1 MSIAIELMMK
11 FSGDTGLTSNK
22 PQRRY
27 LWTDGFAVC
36 NFLGL
41 YQMTNESNFKDLAM
55 QLVDQVH
62 RTLGKHR
69 EDDERS
75 GLLGSKDHP
84 TKNGLRIG
92 KTLNERK
99 PHELFDPNLEW
110 KRDGQYF
117 HYLTKWMHALNR
129 VYQVVKEEKYLIWA
143 ADLAEASTVF
153 ISNNRMFW
161 KISIDLSYPLV
172 SSMGQHDPVDGYV
185 TFKELQTFTDV
196 DLGVALKKLEKLMQQ
211 VNLITTDP
219 LGIGGLLFDAY
230 RLEQMDIE
238 PEKRQA
244 LINAAQKGLE
254 YCRLSHVLA
263 FRELGLAI
271 GLQAAKKMSVLEEHW
286 LLIDEINKYWLQ
298 NSDWTEHKDINR
310 VMLATSLAP
319 DSFLSISELINQG
332 NEDSR

>member
-1 MSIAIELMMK
+1 MSIAKELMMK
-11 FSGDTGLTSNK
+11 FSDDTGLTSNK

-41 YQMTNESNFKDLAM
+41 YQTTSENKFKDLAL

-75 GLLGSKDHP
+75 GWLGSKNHP

-92 KTLNERK
+92 KPLNERK
-99 PHELFDPNLEW
+99 PHEPFNPNLEW
-110 KRDGQYF
+110 ERDGQYF

-129 VYQVVKEEKYLIWA
+129 VYQVVKEEKYLTWA
-143 ADLAEASTVF
+143 ADLAEASTAF

-172 SSMGQHDPVDGYV
+172 PSMGQHDPVDGYV
-185 TFKELQTFTDV
+185 TYKELQPFTDV
-196 DLGVALKKLEKLMQQ
+196 DLGGALQKLEKLMHQ
-211 VNLITTDP
+211 VNLVTTDP

-238 PEKRQA
+238 PEKRQV
-244 LINAAQKGLE
+244 LFDAARKGLE
-254 YCRLSHVLA
+254 YCQLSHVLA

-271 GLQAAKKMSVLEEHW
+271 GLQAAKKMLLLEEYW
-286 LLIDEINKYWLQ
+286 SLIDVINNYWLQ
-298 NSDWTEHKDINR
+298 KSDWTEHTDINQ

-319 DSFLSISELINQG
+319 DSFLSISE
-332 NEDSR
+332 